1 MLNNNF
7 KRISANNKNNIIYI
21 ILSLLLFIIIR
32 LSNINYFK
40 LLFNF
45 IQLNQLINFKKGNKL
60 IYKIIYIIII
70 ILIL

>member
-7 KRISANNKNNIIYI
+7 KKASANSKSNIIYI
-21 ILSLLLFIIIR
+21 TLSLLFFIIAK
-32 LSNINYFK
+32 LNNINYFK

-45 IQLNQLINFKKGNKL
+45 IQLNQLINLKKRDKL

-70 ILIL
+70 ILVL

>member
-7 KRISANNKNNIIYI
+7 KRASANNKNNIIYI
-21 ILSLLLFIIIR
+21 ILSLLLFIIAK
-32 LSNINYFK
+32 LNNINYFK